1 MMNVKIWHDC
11 TMGWVAKKD
20 LWKVTFKLRAK
31 WQRPKGEK
39 IWVKSLQKQE
49 TASEKA
55 LS

>member
-1 MMNVKIWHDC
+1 MTRLQRGIS
-11 TMGWVAKKD
+11 GEE
-20 LWKVTFKLRAK
+20 LRRVTFKLIPK
-31 WQRPKGEK
+31 GQGTKGEK